1 VLPAVPASR
10 PDLVGRMAAHCL
22 RSPHMCDDEARA
34 VDYLARVVIQTGK
47 IAPIGFVHFKQP
59 ERPVSKQPPPKH
71 RPSWSRRMKKD

>member
-1 VLPAVPASR
+1 
-10 PDLVGRMAAHCL
+10 
-22 RSPHMCDDEARA
+22 MCDDEARA